1 MPQALFGQLL
11 GDRDYIFQKL
21 FEKLYKQGLQ
31 MITKR
36 KKNIKNCLVKLID
49 KILLRKRAIIESVV
63 VNWYNGI

>member
-49 KILLRKRAIIESVV
+49 KILLRKRAISPSL
-63 VNWYNGI
+63 

>member
-49 KILLRKRAIIESVV
+49 
-63 VNWYNGI
+63 